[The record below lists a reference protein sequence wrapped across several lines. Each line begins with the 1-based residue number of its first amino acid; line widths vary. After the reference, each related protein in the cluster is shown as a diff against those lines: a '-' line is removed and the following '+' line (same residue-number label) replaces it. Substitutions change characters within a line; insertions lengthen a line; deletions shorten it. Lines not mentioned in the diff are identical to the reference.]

1 MKKEDR
7 SFIRWVS
14 LSSRIFTAVLAIGVM
29 CYAAMGV
36 LGLVNN
42 PVPYYFSEWINWMQP
57 KLKLP
62 VTYHDSS
69 LYLDNG
75 TYSIGDYILS
85 VGYLFVIF
93 MAQSYA
99 AAYFLGRLNHTLI
112 SKIIMYKATK
122 EFHQRY
128 SGIKAA
134 HFERLLSENLTDTEL
149 EDVSRKHWEK
159 WREHYKSNMS
169 YDEWKQKFKKVL

>member
-14 LSSRIFTAVLAIGVM
+14 LSCKIFSAALFIGVA
-29 CYAAMGV
+29 YYSAMGV
-36 LGLVNN
+36 FGLVYN

-85 VGYLFVIF
+85 VCYLFLVF
-93 MAQSYA
+93 MAQIYV
-99 AAYFLGRLNHTLI
+99 AAYLLRKVYWALI
-112 SKIIMYKATK
+112 DKSIIYKKGKAFYQKYT
-122 EFHQRY
+122 
-128 SGIKAA
+128 GICTAR
-134 HFERLLSENLTDTEL
+134 FNRIFSEEKLYIDL
-149 EDVSRKHWEK
+149 DDVSREHWEK
-159 WREHYKSNMS
+159 WKDHYKSNIS
-169 YDEWKQKFKKVL
+169 YDEWKRKFKQVL

>member
-14 LSSRIFTAVLAIGVM
+14 LSCKIFTTALAIGVV
-29 CYAAMGV
+29 CYAGMGV

-42 PVPYYFSEWINWMQP
+42 PVSYYLSEWISWMQP
-57 KLKLP
+57 LKLP

-75 TYSIGDYILS
+75 TYSVGDYVLS
-85 VGYLFVIF
+85 VCYLFIIFMGQSYVAGYL
-93 MAQSYA
+93 
-99 AAYFLGRLNHTLI
+99 LGKLNHALI
-112 SKIIMYKATK
+112 SKVIMYKATK

-134 HFERLLSENLTDTEL
+134 RFERILSENLTETDL
-149 EDVSRKHWEK
+149 DDASRKHWEK

-169 YDEWKQKFKKVL
+169 YDEWKQKFNKVL

>member
-14 LSSRIFTAVLAIGVM
+14 LSCKIFSAALFIGVAY
-29 CYAAMGV
+29 CAAMSV
-36 LGLVNN
+36 FGLVYN
-42 PVPYYFSEWINWMQP
+42 PVPYYLSEWINWIQP
-57 KLKLP
+57 TLKLP

-75 TYSIGDYILS
+75 TYSIGGYILS
-85 VGYLFVIF
+85 VGYLFWLCMSQMYV
-93 MAQSYA
+93 
-99 AAYFLGRLNHTLI
+99 AAYFLGKLNYVLI
-112 SKIIMYKATK
+112 SKIIVFMATK

-128 SGIKAA
+128 SNIKSVRL
-134 HFERLLSENLTDTEL
+134 ERLLSEKRIDTEL
-149 EDVSRKHWEK
+149 EDISHEHWEK

>member
-14 LSSRIFTAVLAIGVM
+14 LSCKIFTAALAIGVV

-57 KLKLP
+57 TLKLP

-69 LYLDNG
+69 LY
-75 TYSIGDYILS
+75 
-85 VGYLFVIF
+85 
-93 MAQSYA
+93 
-99 AAYFLGRLNHTLI
+99 R
-112 SKIIMYKATK
+112 
-122 EFHQRY
+122 
-128 SGIKAA
+128 
-134 HFERLLSENLTDTEL
+134 
-149 EDVSRKHWEK
+149 
-159 WREHYKSNMS
+159 
-169 YDEWKQKFKKVL
+169 

>member
-14 LSSRIFTAVLAIGVM
+14 LSCKIFTTALAIGVVY
-29 CYAAMGV
+29 YAAMGV
-36 LGLVNN
+36 LGLVYN

-85 VGYLFVIF
+85 IGYLFFVFI
-93 MAQSYA
+93 AQLYVAGS
-99 AAYFLGRLNHTLI
+99 FLGKVNHALI
-112 SKIIMYKATK
+112 SKVIMYKATK

-128 SGIKAA
+128 SGIKTAR
-134 HFERLLSENLTDTEL
+134 FERLLSDNRIDTDL
-149 EDVSRKHWEK
+149 EDISRKHWEK